1 MSGLAAH
8 LQPTPEAVWRYILNR
23 KCKVNGESRSGV
35 YGRTLISAYA
45 AVASEFKVTIQEL
58 KKILSR
64 LKGTGKWVKYEAQR
78 LFAGKLRPKKVRPP
92 RQDRQ
97 PSRRELR
104 ANARQGGFMIRRS

>member
-23 KCKVNGESRSGV
+23 TCKVNGESKSGV
-35 YGRTLISAYA
+35 YGRTQASAYA
-45 AVASEFKVTIQEL
+45 AVAKEFKLTIQEL
-58 KKILSR
+58 KKILAGLR
-64 LKGTGKWVKYEAQR
+64 GTGKWVKYEAHR

-97 PSRRELR
+97 PSRKELR
-104 ANARQGGFMIRRS
+104 ANARKAAFITRR